1 MVKSNKDEVI
11 VASSAL
17 NEFTNYM
24 NSRAFTFKFD
34 HAIGFLRWFRQ
45 KLTPYLNK
53 VLLKFDLM
61 KYSKD
66 LWDSDTTLPA
76 STRAAT
82 TGISSYAGICT
93 NKSYSIAEDFGS
105 LQNIEVFKHSY

>member
-1 MVKSNKDEVI
+1 
-11 VASSAL
+11 
-17 NEFTNYM
+17 
-24 NSRAFTFKFD
+24 
-34 HAIGFLRWFRQ
+34 
-45 KLTPYLNK
+45 
-53 VLLKFDLM
+53 M